1 VSEEQ
6 RMLIMKHSDR
16 RTFLNHPRDID
27 IDMERT
33 ICGLDPDVE
42 VLDVWLPKKRSVS
55 RGIRS

>member
-1 VSEEQ
+1 
-6 RMLIMKHSDR
+6 MLIMKHSDR